1 LNKSQIAQDKLLKSC
16 ILLYGNVMQD
26 LTNRVM
32 ELKKEEKEIIYTF
45 KIEKIAAKQFR
56 TEITKMENILKSYK
70 IAIKD
75 EMIKKFKIETDWN
88 FLDEMEMTIINYMI
102 IKSKSKAKDTKE
114 RFVREIRLLEV
125 PIHISIFQYYYLV
138 YRNIRFKYYLC
149 SVFYFRNCFYF
160 RIKSVLKRS

>member
-1 LNKSQIAQDKLLKSC
+1 MNLNNVKTTIVLNQSQMTKAKLLKNC

-32 ELKKEEKEIIYTF
+32 ELKKEEKEIMYTL
-45 KIEKIAAKQFR
+45 KNEKVVAKQFC

-125 PIHISIFQYYYLV
+125 PIYYITIY
-138 YRNIRFKYYLC
+138 N
-149 SVFYFRNCFYF
+149 
-160 RIKSVLKRS
+160 

>member
-1 LNKSQIAQDKLLKSC
+1 LKLNDVKTTIVLNKSQMTKAKLLKSC
-16 ILLYGNVMQD
+16 ILLYENVMQD

-45 KIEKIAAKQFR
+45 KNEKVVAKQFR

-114 RFVREIRLLEV
+114 HFVQEIRLLEV
-125 PIHISIFQYYYLV
+125 LIHITIL
-138 YRNIRFKYYLC
+138 
-149 SVFYFRNCFYF
+149 
-160 RIKSVLKRS
+160 